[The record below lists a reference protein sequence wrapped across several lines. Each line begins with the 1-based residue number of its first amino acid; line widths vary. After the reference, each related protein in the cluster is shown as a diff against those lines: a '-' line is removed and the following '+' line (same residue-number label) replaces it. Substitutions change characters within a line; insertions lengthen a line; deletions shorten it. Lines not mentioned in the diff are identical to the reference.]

1 MRDGSHAGHDGRLT
15 EVLDGLR
22 SLVASDRTGSGELSP
37 REVRAVLSESWSALA
52 DALAGDT
59 EAAAIL
65 AALQTLAG
73 REAALAQV
81 RDRTRG
87 LADALARL
95 DAAPC
100 AVDDLMELAPQL
112 VTRLGFDRAIFSRI
126 VDGVWVSHSVC
137 VPDDPDWAAEINRV
151 GQEQPQPLVRG
162 LFETEIVRRREARVV
177 TDVQHDARVHRPIA
191 DASRSNSYVAA
202 PVLAGDRVVALL
214 HADRY
219 RQNRDTDD
227 VDCEVLTAYAN
238 GLALAFSRARAAERL
253 QAVSAAMQAASR
265 DCSDAAAGIGDYTLG
280 SAAGDHGPAVP
291 VRAVQ
296 RSVRALLTSREAEIL
311 EHMANGRTN
320 AAIAAKLFI
329 AEGTVKQH
337 VKHILRKLGAENRVE
352 AVSMLYR
359 GDDV

>member
-1 MRDGSHAGHDGRLT
+1 MC
-15 EVLDGLR
+15 DGLR
-22 SLVASDRTGSGELSP
+22 SLIEAGQTRVSS
-37 REVRAVLSESWSALA
+37 REARAVLAESWSTLA
-52 DALAGDT
+52 DALDGDAEAG
-59 EAAAIL
+59 AVL
-65 AALQTLAG
+65 AALRTLAD
-73 REAALAQV
+73 READLARA

-87 LADALARL
+87 LGDALARL

-100 AVDDLMELAPQL
+100 TVEDLMELAPQL

-126 VDGVWVSHSVC
+126 VDGVWVSQSVY

-202 PVLAGDRVVALL
+202 PVMAGDHVVALI

-219 RQNRDTDD
+219 RQHRDTDD
-227 VDCEVLTAYAN
+227 ADCEVLTAYAN
-238 GLALAFSRARAAERL
+238 GLSLAFSRARAAERL
-253 QAVSAAMQAASR
+253 QAVGLALQSASR
-265 DCSDAAAGIGDYTLG
+265 DCADAAAGIHEYTL
-280 SAAGDHGPAVP
+280 AASTGDHGTTMP
-291 VRAVQ
+291 VRHAQ

-359 GDDV
+359 DDGA